1 MRIIEQIFGIVEA
14 EIRAFLREVGAF
26 LGLSSF
32 PFIFSFVAY
41 ALGSGMSGKPAD
53 PKLLFYQLIGFSMFI
68 IALLMT
74 FSAATFVREGL
85 LTGRLEYLLS
95 APIHPFV
102 IVVATM
108 ISSSLLG
115 LLNYIIIGIVAT
127 VLAYDIA
134 YILNFLLS
142 ILILYVALLP
152 ALGFSMIMLAIGIV
166 VRETE
171 PLSNTITSFIGAVS
185 GLIYPITL
193 LPPILQ
199 LIGKAMPYHYAAEY
213 ARATIAGYLD
223 LIFKQPFFFLFIYI
237 LAGFLVYKYFER
249 AFIKK
254 RGTYGW

>member
-1 MRIIEQIFGIVEA
+1 
-14 EIRAFLREVGAF
+14 
-26 LGLSSF
+26 
-32 PFIFSFVAY
+32 
-41 ALGSGMSGKPAD
+41 
-53 PKLLFYQLIGFSMFI
+53 
-68 IALLMT
+68 
-74 FSAATFVREGL
+74 
-85 LTGRLEYLLS
+85 
-95 APIHPFV
+95 
-102 IVVATM
+102 
-108 ISSSLLG
+108 
-115 LLNYIIIGIVAT
+115 
-127 VLAYDIA
+127 
-134 YILNFLLS
+134 
-142 ILILYVALLP
+142 
-152 ALGFSMIMLAIGIV
+152 MIMLAIGIV

-171 PLSNTITSFIGAVS
+171 PLSNTIASFIGAVS